1 MTQHVGDDES
11 RYDPQRRGDW
21 PGEGVRTRAES
32 TSKVLIRPER
42 EDDRSGIRAV
52 NTAAFETSL
61 EADLVDALRREASP
75 IVSMVAEDDGVIV
88 GHIIFSPVNVH
99 PDDGSRLMGLG
110 PMAVSP
116 ARQRSGIGSELVEE
130 GLEQCRTMDYDGVV
144 VLGHP
149 DYYPRF
155 GFAPAAD
162 FGLRCEYDVP
172 EELFRVLELTPGSLK
187 GRSGTV
193 RYSPSFPPA

>member
-1 MTQHVGDDES
+1 M
-11 RYDPQRRGDW
+11 
-21 PGEGVRTRAES
+21 
-32 TSKVLIRPER
+32 LIRPET
-42 EDDRSGIRAV
+42 EDDRPGIRAV
-52 NTAAFETSL
+52 NSAAFETSL
-61 EADLVDALRREASP
+61 EADLVDALRREVSP
-75 IVSMVAEDDGVIV
+75 IVTLVAEEGEIV
-88 GHIIFSPVNVH
+88 GHIIFSPVDVL
-99 PDDGSRLMGLG
+99 PDHGSRLMGLG

-116 ARQRSGIGSELVEE
+116 ARQRSGIGSKLVAA
-130 GLEQCRTMDYDGVV
+130 GLAQCRTMDYEGVV

-172 EELFRVLELTPGSLK
+172 EEVFMVLELLPGALT

-193 RYSPSFPPA
+193 RYSPPFPSA